1 MAKIAVILVLVGL
14 TVMTSAYS
22 LRRPRFDQELHTE
35 NENEKAQ
42 LIKQLKGIIIL
53 KVLGILGAI
62 HT

>member
-22 LRRPRFDQELHTE
+22 LRQPHFDQELHTE

-42 LIKQLKGIIIL
+42 LIKQLEGIII
-53 KVLGILGAI
+53 
-62 HT
+62 